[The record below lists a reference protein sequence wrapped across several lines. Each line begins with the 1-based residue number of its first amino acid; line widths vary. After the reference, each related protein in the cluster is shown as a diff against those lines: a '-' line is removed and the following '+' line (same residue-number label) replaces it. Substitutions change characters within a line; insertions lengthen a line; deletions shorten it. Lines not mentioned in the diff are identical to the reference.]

1 MRHQLQTYLIVTI
14 GEGLPAAVREG
25 DDETEHK
32 SVFCE
37 TEAEKHKFAA
47 DLHTPKADLGPPQK

>member
-14 GEGLPAAVREG
+14 PAAVREG

-37 TEAEKHKFAA
+37 TEAEKHKFAD